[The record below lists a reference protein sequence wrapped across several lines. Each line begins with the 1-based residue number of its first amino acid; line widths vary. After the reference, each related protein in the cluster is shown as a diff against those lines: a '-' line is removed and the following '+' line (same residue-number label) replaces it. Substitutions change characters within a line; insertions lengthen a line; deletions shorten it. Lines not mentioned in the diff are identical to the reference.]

1 MSCPLP
7 STPVRGDKM
16 LTSKSIVPL
25 LQSDNRKVR
34 EYTQYLLHKQNA
46 EAGKEFF
53 SQFNIDWSAAD
64 VFEKRYYD
72 MPNIIREFDRQWASL
87 VDSVDDIQTARKEM
101 QEPVEEMG
109 LQSIITKARRANKWG
124 NNGEYW
130 LSQLDKDIRPNLSW
144 MMNSGVQDGKQYMRL
159 TAEVMVD
166 RDTGKITTTS
176 PYELKT
182 VSLDIPLMWHKHLEL
197 IGQAVIDNKIVL
209 SVRPLGMFGDVE
221 GFAAKIAVK
230 GLKAYDWRTEDVYI
244 GKFTDTV
251 QICKS
256 RMHIKSVAMRKASAE
271 FTDELLA
278 SFD

>member
-1 MSCPLP
+1 
-7 STPVRGDKM
+7 M
-16 LTSKSIVPL
+16 LTSKSIVSL

-34 EYTQYLLHKQNA
+34 EYTQYLLHKQSA

-53 SQFNIDWSAAD
+53 SQFGIDWSDSRIFA
-64 VFEKRYYD
+64 KRYYD
-72 MPNIIREFDRQWASL
+72 MPAIIQEFDRQWASL
-87 VDSVDDIQTARKEM
+87 VDSVDDIQTARRDM
-101 QEPVEEMG
+101 QKPVEEMG
-109 LQSIITKARRANKWG
+109 LQPILAKARRANRWG
-124 NNGEYW
+124 LNDEYW
-130 LSQLDKDIRPNLSW
+130 LSQLEANIRPNLSW
-144 MMNSGVQDGKQYMRL
+144 SIDSGCDGSLDGLRGKHYMRL
-159 TAEVMVD
+159 TATVMVD
-166 RDTGKITTTS
+166 RDTGKITNTH
-176 PYELKT
+176 PYEEKT
-182 VSLDIPLMWHKHLEL
+182 VSLDVPLAWHKHLSL

-221 GFAAKIAVK
+221 GFAAKVAVK

-256 RMHIKSVAMRKASAE
+256 RMHIKSVAKRKASAE

>member
-1 MSCPLP
+1 
-7 STPVRGDKM
+7 M
-16 LTSKSIVPL
+16 LTSKSIVSL

-72 MPNIIREFDRQWASL
+72 MPNIVQEFDRQWASL
-87 VDSVDDIQTARKEM
+87 VDSVEDIQTARKEL

-109 LQSIITKARRANKWG
+109 LQNILAKVRRANKWG
-124 NNGEYW
+124 RDGEYW
-130 LSQLDKDIRPNLSW
+130 LNQLDANIRPNLSW
-144 MMNSGVQDGKQYMRL
+144 MIDSGCDGSLDGLRGKHYMRL
-159 TAEVMVD
+159 TANVTVD
-166 RDTGKITTTS
+166 RDTGKITNTS

-182 VSLDIPLMWHKHLEL
+182 VSLDIPLMWHKHLSL

-221 GFAAKIAVK
+221 GFAAKVAVK

-256 RMHIKSVAMRKASAE
+256 RMHIKSVAKRKASAE